1 MFSRTFLSADS
12 FRQKHLISLNQLPL
26 FKYIMDSIEEKSPV
40 DQAGEYLY
48 CLLDGSEGLDQ
59 QVGHQTE
66 AGEEEDDGSISFP
79 SSSLLTA
86 NTFIPTPPKEFSRS
100 KISSIHSTKQ
110 VDLSIPESKSSALLS
125 TPFSCDATC
134 THYSTY
140 HLQNRQ
146 ESYRQFDLD
155 KLDVVLNPSGVLNV
169 QCILLLNNLK
179 DKLDHPPWF
188 QIILDK
194 VMQKCR
200 FKCKPS
206 TLTCTLATTENGIY
220 YYQIEKAFVTTPLS
234 YVLDKQA
241 PYGTLDKLEVVFNF
255 TSPKLKEFQANWKRK
270 LTLDIITNYLEEAL
284 TTLLIKKTCHLYPLI
299 FSSTYAKKL
308 TQNLSYLPHIAQSLQ
323 KIYIASRSTMSVT
336 NHAFSESIEQKL
348 DTIKKNVEIMA
359 PFKSDQEDATVAN
372 ADAEQDKL
380 QELAHSDT
388 VTDYLILGMYYS
400 LRNDNRPPK
409 TTKNAPSFDPPNAL
423 CSIARLWSV
432 TCSTGN
438 NDDTLM

>member
-1 MFSRTFLSADS
+1 MSS
-12 FRQKHLISLNQLPL
+12 
-26 FKYIMDSIEEKSPV
+26 MEEKPPA
-40 DQAGEYLY
+40 DQVGECLY
-48 CLLDGSEGLDQ
+48 YLLDEAEVQEQ
-59 QVGHQTE
+59 QVEQQTE
-66 AGEEEDDGSISFP
+66 TDEDEHDDGISFP
-79 SSSLLTA
+79 SSSLLTS

-100 KISSIHSTKQ
+100 KISSVHSTKQ
-110 VDLSIPESKSSALLS
+110 VELSIPETKSNAVLS

-140 HLQNRQ
+140 HLQIRQ

-155 KLDVVLNPSGVLNV
+155 KLDVVLNPTGVLDV

-179 DKLDHPPWF
+179 DKLDYPSWL
-188 QIILDK
+188 QVVLDK

-200 FKCKPS
+200 FKPKP
-206 TLTCTLATTENGIY
+206 TTTWASAAESGTY
-220 YYQIEKAFVTTPLS
+220 YYQIEKAFVTTPIS

-270 LTLDIITNYLEEAL
+270 LTLDIMSNYLEEAL

-323 KIYIASRSTMSVT
+323 KIYITSRSTMSIT

-348 DTIKKNVEIMA
+348 DTIKRNVEIMA
-359 PFKSDQEDATVAN
+359 PYKNDQEDTTAAN
-372 ADAEQDKL
+372 ADVTKDRL
-380 QELAHSDT
+380 QELARNDT
-388 VTDYLILGMYYS
+388 ITDYLTLGMYYS
-400 LRNDNRPPK
+400 LRNDNKLPK
-409 TTKNAPSFDPPNAL
+409 TTKNGPTFDPPNAL
-423 CSIARLWSV
+423 CSIARLWSI
-432 TCSTGN
+432 TCSTSY
-438 NDDTLM
+438 NDDSLM